1 MHQKREREKEKRAII
16 EKKITLYIKIRW
28 KRIKNREERKER
40 DTAQNIGYLFI
51 YILYNRDKKEE

>member
-1 MHQKREREKEKRAII
+1 VLYFGDEHKRGKCIRREREKEKRAII

-40 DTAQNIGYLFI
+40 DTA
-51 YILYNRDKKEE
+51 